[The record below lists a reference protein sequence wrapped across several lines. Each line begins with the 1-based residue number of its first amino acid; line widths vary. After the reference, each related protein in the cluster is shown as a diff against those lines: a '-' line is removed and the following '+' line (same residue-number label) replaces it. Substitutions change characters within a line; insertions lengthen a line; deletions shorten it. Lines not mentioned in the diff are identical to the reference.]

1 MQMLGSHDIRK
12 RDGLDGASK
21 THDAGPGQTDTIRIL
36 ES

>member
-1 MQMLGSHDIRK
+1 MQLLASHDIRK

-21 THDAGPGQTDTIRIL
+21 PHDAGPAQTDTIRIL